1 MLRAGVVSSQRRKLS
16 RKWPITI
23 QKDLE
28 KDGAKQKVMR
38 VENGYIEAV
47 WGEITEGFLVEV
59 TPELGPMKRAE

>member
-16 RKWPITI
+16 RKWPIPI

-38 VENGYIEAV
+38 VENGYLEAV
-47 WGEITEGFLVEV
+47 WGEIREGFLMEG